1 MDIARVSVSVDTR
14 APTGQTY
21 AYLLGSTDA
30 LLVDPAGRS
39 ERLDA
44 LVAERD
50 VAHVAVTHTHSDHV
64 GAVAHYADVTGAT
77 VWGHEDYVER
87 FEDATGRT
95 ADRTFGEGT
104 RLPVDGREVAVL
116 DTPGHAPDHVAFAV
130 DDDIVS
136 GDLAVAEGSV
146 VVGAPEGDMIAYVL
160 ALLRLQ
166 ARAPDRLL
174 PGHGPAIREPNAV
187 LARLVD
193 HRLDREQR
201 VFDAVADGAR
211 DVDAVLNA
219 AYEKDLTGVRDLARA
234 TVVAH
239 VEKLAEEG
247 RVDWDAET
255 ERAAPAERTDRTD
268 ETDHSD
274 GTDQP
279 KRTE

>member
-50 VAHVAVTHTHSDHV
+50 VAHVAVTHTHPDHV
-64 GAVAHYADVTGAT
+64 GAVAHYADAADAT
-77 VWGHEDYVER
+77 VWAHENHVER

-95 ADRTFGEGT
+95 PDRTFGEGS
-104 RLPVDGREVAVL
+104 RLSIDGRDVEVL
-116 DTPGHAPDHVAFAV
+116 DTPGHAPDHLSFAV
-130 DDDIVS
+130 DGDIVS

-146 VVGAPEGDMIAYVL
+146 VVGAPDGDMIAYVL

-166 ARAPDRLL
+166 ARAPERLL
-174 PGHGPAIREPNAV
+174 PGHGPAINDPQVV

-193 HRLDREQR
+193 HRLDRERR
-201 VFDAVADGAR
+201 VFEAVENGAR
-211 DVDAVLNA
+211 DIEAVLDA
-219 AYEKDLTGVRDLARA
+219 AYDKDLDGVRDLARA

-239 VEKLAEEG
+239 VEKLAQEG
-247 RVDWDAET
+247 RVEWDV
-255 ERAAPAERTDRTD
+255 ERERVALADRF
-268 ETDHSD
+268 E
-274 GTDQP
+274 
-279 KRTE
+279 